1 MRKKYVLS
9 FKAGKHA
16 TYAKYNS
23 QKETNLDQIEKRLN
37 ETHLRQTRAVV
48 GLKPAPE
55 ARARSPRLILIY

>member
-1 MRKKYVLS
+1 MKKKYVLS

-16 TYAKYNS
+16 TDAKFNS

-55 ARARSPRLILIY
+55 AHA